1 LVALAALGALGFSG
15 CIGGEDEGPCVS
27 DQQYFAEKVWAPI
40 LSVKC
45 IGCHNPQG
53 QAKDSGLVLRGS
65 SDAGFLDT
73 NYNIVKAAA
82 SLQQDGVSQVLAM
95 PTGGTSA
102 RKHPGGKLF
111 EKGSE
116 DYAALE
122 ALVERFDAPSSC
134 ETNVSATF
142 AGVQLATPEETL
154 RKASLS
160 LVGRLPTAA
169 EEQAVKQ
176 GGIGA
181 IDPILDG
188 MMKEEAFY
196 ERLREI
202 YNDQFLTDRYLGN
215 EDAVNLLNDVDYYSP
230 KWYYDVQ
237 DPAEI
242 QEYIEKIGAR
252 NADDMYNKLRTW
264 TNRGVARE
272 PLELVVHVVKND
284 RPFTE
289 ILTANY
295 LMVNPYS
302 AKAFMLSGLEF
313 KNDADPNEFVEAQI
327 PNLPHAGVLTSP
339 MFLNRYPTTDTNRN
353 RARARMVYQF
363 FLGTDI
369 LKTAE
374 QPIDQT
380 IISVTN
386 PTMNDA
392 QCTVCH
398 TAIDPLAGAFRNWD
412 DRARYNVNA
421 TPYDD
426 MRPAG
431 FGSETVPYPEL
442 PRALQVVAPQIAND
456 GRFALAAV
464 YTLFTGLTGQKPL
477 IAPTDRSAPDF
488 NLQFDTYLAQYSTF
502 SQIANE
508 FVENGY
514 NLKHIVKKIVHSPYY
529 RAKNA
534 APLSAEQQT
543 KLADVG
549 MGRFMIP
556 EQLHRK
562 IRAVLGYPWRP
573 RAFEDGGGTRDFL
586 LRGDEYRMLYGG
598 IDSNDVGKR
607 VTEPNGIMA
616 NISERMAHEMSCIAV
631 PRDFWMPKE
640 QRILFK
646 EVDATFEPQDAN
658 KFDIEPAVAAI
669 KANIVHLH
677 KQILG
682 ETLDVNDPEIERTYQ
697 LFLQTYREGKDGM
710 AAAEKD
716 PALEPKYNEWLPWPC
731 QVNQDYWTR
740 TDLPEEERLNRDPN
754 YVVRSWM
761 TVVTYL
767 LSDYKFLYE

>member
-1 LVALAALGALGFSG
+1 
-15 CIGGEDEGPCVS
+15 
-27 DQQYFAEKVWAPI
+27 
-40 LSVKC
+40 
-45 IGCHNPQG
+45 
-53 QAKDSGLVLRGS
+53 
-65 SDAGFLDT
+65 
-73 NYNIVKAAA
+73 
-82 SLQQDGVSQVLAM
+82 
-95 PTGGTSA
+95 
-102 RKHPGGKLF
+102 
-111 EKGSE
+111 
-116 DYAALE
+116 
-122 ALVERFDAPSSC
+122 
-134 ETNVSATF
+134 
-142 AGVQLATPEETL
+142 
-154 RKASLS
+154 LS

-302 AKAFMLSGLEF
+302 ARAFMLSGLEF

-327 PNLPHAGVLTSP
+327 PTLPHAGVLTSP
-339 MFLNRYPTTDTNRN
+339 MFLNRYPTTNTNRN

-398 TAIDPLAGAFRNWD
+398 TAIDPLAGAFRNFD
-412 DRARYNVNA
+412 DRARYNPSA
-421 TPYDD
+421 APYDD

-502 SQIANE
+502 SQIADD
-508 FVENGY
+508 FVANGH
-514 NLKHIVKKIVHSPYY
+514 NLKRIIKKIVHSPYY

-534 APLSAEQQT
+534 APLSPEQQT

-586 LRGDEYRMLYGG
+586 LRSDEYKLLYGG

-607 VTEPNGIMA
+607 VTDPNGIMA

-710 AAAEKD
+710 AAAQKD
-716 PALEPKYNEWLPWPC
+716 EALKDKYNEWLPWAC
-731 QVNQDYWTR
+731 HVNQDYWTR
-740 TDLPEEERLNRDPN
+740 TDLPEEERLRQDPN
-754 YVVRSWM
+754 YVIRSWM